1 MIDVMAQFGLSGRVA
16 AVTGG
21 GRGLGE
27 VFCHTYAQAGASV
40 LVADVIEDNA
50 RKVADELAD
59 LGHKAAAIAVDVTST
74 ESVNAMVAHAV
85 ETFGGVDVLM
95 NNAGVVI
102 NEKGEEMTD
111 EQWDHVVRVDL
122 DGVFKC
128 CRAVA
133 PTMIAQK
140 RGAIVNI
147 ASMSGSISNHPQPQC
162 AYNAAKAGVIMLT
175 KSLAGEWAPHN
186 VRVNSISP
194 GYMNTDMTRGGI
206 EDPELYPVWI
216 ENTPMRRCGKPDELA
231 GLALYL
237 SSDASSYMTGTD
249 VIIDG
254 GYHVW

>member
-16 AVTGG
+16 VVTGG

-59 LGHKAAAIAVDVTST
+59 LGYKAAAIAVDVTST
-74 ESVNAMVAHAV
+74 ESVDAMVAHAV

-194 GYMNTDMTRGGI
+194 GYMDTDTTRGGI
-206 EDPELYPVWI
+206 ENPELYPVWI
-216 ENTPMRRCGKPDELA
+216 ENTPMQRCGRPEELA

-237 SSDASSYMTGTD
+237 ASDASTYLTGTD